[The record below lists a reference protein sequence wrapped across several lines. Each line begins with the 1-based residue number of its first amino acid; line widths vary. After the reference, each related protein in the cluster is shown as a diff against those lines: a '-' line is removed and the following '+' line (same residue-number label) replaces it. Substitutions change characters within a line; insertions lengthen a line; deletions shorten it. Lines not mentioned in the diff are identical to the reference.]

1 MIVCISKKYNQK
13 NFMTYRH
20 NDFDFLNESGEIQ
33 QNNKKFV
40 ILKYFNINFM
50 QIQIKRATLHNEI
63 FHNHASK
70 KYEIIFCKSIIA
82 CTSQQ
87 YIQNNFMT
95 HSRNGFD
102 C

>member
-1 MIVCISKKYNQK
+1 MDL
-13 NFMTYRH
+13 FM
-20 NDFDFLNESGEIQ
+20 NLM
-33 QNNKKFV
+33 K
-40 ILKYFNINFM
+40 
-50 QIQIKRATLHNEI
+50 IQINRTNLHNE
-63 FHNHASK
+63 FFRNPASK
-70 KYEIIFCKSIIA
+70 KYEIIFCKRMIA